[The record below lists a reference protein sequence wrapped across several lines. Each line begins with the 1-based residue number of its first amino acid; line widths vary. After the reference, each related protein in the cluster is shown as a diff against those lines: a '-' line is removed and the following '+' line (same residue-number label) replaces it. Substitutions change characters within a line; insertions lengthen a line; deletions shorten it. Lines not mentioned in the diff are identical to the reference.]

1 MSQTGLPAGQRD
13 MPTWPKDAVRIA
25 FGVIWA
31 IDAALKW
38 TPGFRA
44 GYLGYLTSAAK
55 GQPSWLQ
62 PWFSFWI
69 HVQHSPVVWA

>member
-1 MSQTGLPAGQRD
+1 MTQTGLPTGQRYARA
-13 MPTWPKDAVRIA
+13 WPKDAVRIA

-69 HVQHSPVVWA
+69 HVQHSPVV